1 MILKLS
7 CVSNSSKMKSE
18 YTVPCQPPTLSS
30 LPPPPLLAPFTRSLY
45 SQPSFTHNLRSTP
58 LHGDRPEME
67 EKLINFSTDEL
78 TADHAATPILFCNE
92 EGEQPDNAEQVA
104 REKVGELLKIMSG
117 ACLGGR
123 IFDIAVGED
132 VATYRAGIYVITKEH
147 YVVGFSASG
156 LVWT

>member
-1 MILKLS
+1 
-7 CVSNSSKMKSE
+7 
-18 YTVPCQPPTLSS
+18 
-30 LPPPPLLAPFTRSLY
+30 
-45 SQPSFTHNLRSTP
+45 
-58 LHGDRPEME
+58 ME